1 MESPVRNHD
10 PILIAL
16 DDDQDLLDIVGA
28 LAAQAG
34 FSVTV
39 TTDPEF
45 FDEAVR
51 LNDPDVIVLDL
62 QMPKR
67 DGVEVL
73 RSLAQRR
80 VQAGIVLLSGVDERT
95 LGATELFARSSGLRV
110 VSALQKPFMPEDLLE
125 RLRGARAT
133 TGPLTVEDLQKAID
147 VGQLMLYYQPTARR
161 FGDGSWDIGAVEALL
176 RWDHPERGVL
186 TPDQFLSMGE
196 EYGLIHSM
204 TDYVMQRGVE
214 QLRGWRA
221 SKLDLQLRIN
231 IAANLL
237 IDIDFPDRLES
248 LLGEQ
253 EVDPAAITLEVT
265 ETAMLEQHT
274 ETFDILTRLRL
285 KNINLAI
292 DDFGIGYSS
301 LTQLFQMP
309 FNEMKIDKSL
319 VMQVPQSKEARIM
332 VDALVGLAH
341 KLRLSVCAE
350 GVESKEVLKFLD
362 EIGCDSAQG
371 FFISRPVAAEEVPG
385 VLERWEQSQRETF
398 GSKLLSA
405 EGAKR

>member
-1 MESPVRNHD
+1 MESPVSNHE
-10 PILIAL
+10 PTLIAL
-16 DDDQDLLDIVGA
+16 DDDQDLLDIVA
-28 LAAQAG
+28 AIAAQAG
-34 FSVTV
+34 FSVTL

-110 VSALQKPFMPEDLLE
+110 VSVLQKPFMPEDLLE
-125 RLRGARAT
+125 RLRAARAK
-133 TGPLTVEDLQKAID
+133 TGPLTVEDLQKAIE

-248 LLGEQ
+248 LLREQ
-253 EVDPAAITLEVT
+253 EVDPAAVTLEVT

-319 VMQVPQSKEARIM
+319 VMQVPRSKEASIM

-350 GVESKEVLKFLD
+350 GVESKEVLEFLD

-371 FFISRPVAAEEVPG
+371 YFISRPVAAEEVPE
-385 VLERWEQSQRETF
+385 VIERWEQSQRESF

>member
-1 MESPVRNHD
+1 MESPVSNHE

-16 DDDQDLLDIVGA
+16 DDDQDLLDIVA
-28 LAAQAG
+28 AIAAQAG
-34 FSVTV
+34 FSATL
-39 TTDPEF
+39 TTDPDF

-125 RLRGARAT
+125 RLRAARAK
-133 TGPLTVEDLQKAID
+133 TGPLTVEDLQKAIE

-248 LLGEQ
+248 LLREQ
-253 EVDPAAITLEVT
+253 EVDPAAVTLEVT

-350 GVESKEVLKFLD
+350 GVESKEVLEFLD

-371 FFISRPVAAEEVPG
+371 YFISRPVAAEEVPE
-385 VLERWEQSQRETF
+385 VIERWEQSQQESF